1 MIQGAV
7 MVVIEEKLSLKQ
19 TAEILP
25 ARVVQ
30 VELGQP
36 LPALPVE
43 DERTGACYSRA
54 LSLVRL
60 HSQPLGVVELEL
72 PSRGLSAEEYAVR
85 IWRDLQP
92 VIRAHL
98 CGDGLAMVEPLTAA
112 GLLWPEAPLCLKER
126 RYLLERAPFV
136 SVVVGTRNRA
146 SQLRKCIAPLLA
158 LRYPNYEVL
167 IVDNAPDDTATAR
180 LVQREFAEDPRLRY
194 LREDRPGISW
204 ARNLGLLE
212 ARGSIVAFTDDDVV
226 VDPDWLTEMVKGFD
240 AVEDVVCVTGLV
252 LPLELETSAQFWYEE
267 SGGFR
272 WFQGDGGADRLFQA
286 QVRAQDWFSKRV
298 FDGSKRHVHLYR
310 AGLFGCGASMAF
322 KADFLKSIGGFDP
335 AMGSSG
341 PSRCGQ
347 DIAAF
352 FQVIMRGHKL
362 AYEPS
367 ALVFHQHRRDLASL
381 RRQIRNYGIGL
392 TAYLTKNIIEFP
404 QLLLDLC
411 IKVPVDLAQVLLARR
426 RVRRPKTSLYPREL
440 THEEYRGLVYGPLAY
455 VQTLW
460 KLRRIRRAAALRIKA
475 SVGRPAQS

>member
-1 MIQGAV
+1 
-7 MVVIEEKLSLKQ
+7 MVAIEERISLKQ
-19 TAEILP
+19 AAEILP

-36 LPALPVE
+36 LPALPVQ
-43 DERTGACYSRA
+43 DERTGICYSRA

-72 PSRGLSAEEYAVR
+72 PSRGLSAEEYAIR
-85 IWRDLQP
+85 IWQDLQP
-92 VIRAHL
+92 AINAHL
-98 CGDGLAMVEPLTAA
+98 CGDGLAVVESSTAA
-112 GLLWPEAPLCLKER
+112 GLPWPDAPLCLQVR
-126 RYLLERAPFV
+126 RDLLVRAPLV
-136 SVVVGTRNRA
+136 SVVVGTHNRA
-146 SQLRKCIAPLLA
+146 SQLRNCIAPLLA

-167 IVDNAPDDTATAR
+167 IVDNAPADAATAQ
-180 LVQREFAEDPRLRY
+180 LIQREFADDPRLRY

-212 ARGSIVAFTDDDVV
+212 ARGGIVAFTDDDVV

-240 AVEDVVCVTGLV
+240 AAGDVVCVTGLV

-272 WFQGDGGADRLFQA
+272 WFQGDGGVDRLFQA

-367 ALVFHQHRRDLASL
+367 ALVFHQHRRDFDAL

-392 TAYLTKNIIEFP
+392 TAYLTKNVVEFP

-411 IKVPVDLAQVLLARR
+411 TKVPVDLAQVLLTRR

-440 THEEYRGLVYGPLAY
+440 THEELRGLIYGPLAY

-460 KLRRIRRAAALRIKA
+460 KLRRIRRAAALRLKA